1 MTKLVHGLCY
11 LLLTSYMVCLA
22 FTACQLAFFN
32 SHDGGNLPIGAPPL
46 LYSSKNWLC
55 RACSLSV
62 FVVLLLVS
70 AALWSV
76 SASDTRPAKHCY
88 LTHFAAILFTTS

>member
-1 MTKLVHGLCY
+1 MLSVAHKLYGVPCVHSLS
-11 LLLTSYMVCLA
+11 TS
-22 FTACQLAFFN
+22 FFN
-32 SHDGGNLPIGAPPL
+32 AHDGGNLPIGAPPL

-55 RACSLSV
+55 RVCSLSV

-76 SASDTRPAKHCY
+76 STSDTRPAKHCY
-88 LTHFAAILFTTS
+88 LAHFAAILFTTS